1 MQRRGCHTSAQV
13 LNMTELYGAIDL
25 GGTKVSC
32 GLATAPAE
40 FAAETSFATHAD
52 EGPEAVLAHIAGRF
66 RELCEKAGAT
76 PRAIG
81 MGIPGLVDVARG
93 ITRFLPNLA
102 TQWRDVHVADFLSR
116 EFRCPVYLLND
127 ARLATLGEMHYG
139 AEAGARN
146 LVFLTIGTG
155 IGGGVVIDGRLRLG
169 PLGAAGEVGHQ
180 TVIADGPMCGCG
192 NRGCLEAVASG
203 SALTGEGVRLLR
215 SSLAPHLAQLT
226 GGEASGV
233 NPLLMA
239 EAARLGDVA
248 VAEAI
253 ERAAEYVGIGVANL
267 VTILHPEVVVLG
279 GGMSGMGELL
289 LGPVRRA
296 ILERVRMFPAD
307 DVRVE
312 CSTLGERAGLYGGI
326 ALAVAGGLTDLAERG
341 LARQPD

>member
-1 MQRRGCHTSAQV
+1 V
-13 LNMTELYGAIDL
+13 TELYGAFDL
-25 GGTKVSC
+25 GGTTVAC
-32 GLATAPAE
+32 GLATVSAE
-40 FAAETSFATHAD
+40 FAAETNFDTQAD
-52 EGPEAVLAHIAGRF
+52 EGPEAVLARSAGRLH
-66 RELCEKAGAT
+66 ELCEKLRTT

-102 TQWRDVHVADFLSR
+102 TQWRDVHAAEFLSR

-215 SSLAPHLAQLT
+215 SGLAPHLLELV

-233 NPLLMA
+233 NPLRMA
-239 EAARLGDVA
+239 EAARLGDTA
-248 VAEAI
+248 VAQAI
-253 ERAAEYVGIGVANL
+253 ERAAGYLGIGVANL

-279 GGMSGMGELL
+279 GGVAGMGELL

-307 DVRVE
+307 NVRVE
-312 CSTLGERAGLYGGI
+312 CSTLGERAGLFGGI
-326 ALAVAGGLTDLAERG
+326 ALAVAGGVTELAAQSFAQQRN
-341 LARQPD
+341 

>member
-1 MQRRGCHTSAQV
+1 V
-13 LNMTELYGAIDL
+13 TELYGAIDL

-32 GLATAPAE
+32 GLATASAE
-40 FAAETSFATHAD
+40 FAAEASFDTHAAD
-52 EGPEAVLAHIAGRF
+52 GPEAMLARIAGRL
-66 RELCEKAGAT
+66 RDLCEKVGAT
-76 PRAIG
+76 PRATG

-93 ITRFLPNLA
+93 ITGFLPNLA

-203 SALTGEGVRLLR
+203 SALSGEGVRLLR
-215 SSLAPHLAQLT
+215 SGLAPHLAQLA

-233 NPLLMA
+233 NPLRMA
-239 EAARLGDVA
+239 EAARLGDTA
-248 VAEAI
+248 VAQAI
-253 ERAAEYVGIGVANL
+253 ERAAEYLGIGVANL
-267 VTILHPEVVVLG
+267 VSILHPEVVVLG
-279 GGMSGMGELL
+279 GGVSGMGDLL
-289 LGPVRRA
+289 LGPVRRV
-296 ILERVRMFPAD
+296 ILERVRMFPTD

-312 CSTLGERAGLYGGI
+312 RSTLGERAGLYGGI
-326 ALAVAGGLTDLAERG
+326 ALAVAGGATELA
-341 LARQPD
+341 ARPFAQQRD

>member
-1 MQRRGCHTSAQV
+1 
-13 LNMTELYGAIDL
+13 MTEYYGAIDL
-25 GGTKVSC
+25 GGTTVSC
-32 GLATAPAE
+32 GLATASAE
-40 FAAETSFATHAD
+40 FAAETRFATLAG
-52 EGPEAVLAHIAGRF
+52 EGPEAVLARIAGRL
-66 RELCEKAGAT
+66 RELCEKLQTT
-76 PRAIG
+76 PRALG

-102 TQWRDVHVADFLSR
+102 TQWRDVQVADFLSR

-139 AEAGARN
+139 AEAGTRN

-180 TVIADGPMCGCG
+180 TVIAHGPASGCG
-192 NRGCLEAVASG
+192 NCGCLEAVASG

-215 SSLAPHLAQLT
+215 SGLAPHLLELA

-233 NPLLMA
+233 NPLRMA
-239 EAARLGDVA
+239 EAARLGDTA
-248 VAEAI
+248 VAQAI
-253 ERAAEYVGIGVANL
+253 KRAAEYLGIGVANL

-279 GGMSGMGELL
+279 GGVSGMGELL

-296 ILERVRMFPAD
+296 ILQRVRMFPAD
-307 DVRVE
+307 NVRVE
-312 CSTLGERAGLYGGI
+312 RSTLGERAGLFDGI
-326 ALAVAGGLTDLAERG
+326 ALAVAGGVTELVAPPFAQQRN
-341 LARQPD
+341 

>member
-1 MQRRGCHTSAQV
+1 MAD
-13 LNMTELYGAIDL
+13 LYAAIDL
-25 GGTKVSC
+25 GGTKISC
-32 GLATAPAE
+32 GLATAAAD
-40 FAAETSFATHAD
+40 FAAEITFGTLSA
-52 EGPEAVLAHIAGRF
+52 EGPEAVLARIAAQVRG
-66 RELCEKAGAT
+66 LCEKVAAH

-102 TQWRDVHVADFLSR
+102 TQWRDVHVSDFLSR
-116 EFRCPVYLLND
+116 EFACPVYLLND
-127 ARLATLGEMHYG
+127 ARMATLGEMHYG
-139 AEAGARN
+139 SEAGARN
-146 LVFLTIGTG
+146 LVFLTLGTG

-180 TVIADGPMCGCG
+180 TVIPNGPMCGCG

-203 SALTGEGVRLLR
+203 SALTGEGVRLLH
-215 SSLAPHLAQLT
+215 SGLAPQLLELA
-226 GGEASGV
+226 GGNVSGV
-233 NPLLMA
+233 NPMRMA
-239 EAARLGDVA
+239 EAARRGDTA
-248 VAEAI
+248 VAQSI
-253 ERAAEYVGIGVANL
+253 EYAATYLGIGVANL

-296 ILERVRMFPAD
+296 ITERVRMFPPD

-326 ALAVAGGLTDLAERG
+326 GLAVAGGVTDLAERG
-341 LARQPD
+341 LARQRN

>member
-1 MQRRGCHTSAQV
+1 V
-13 LNMTELYGAIDL
+13 TEYYGAIDL
-25 GGTKVSC
+25 GGTTVSC
-32 GLATAPAE
+32 GLATASAE
-40 FAAETSFATHAD
+40 FAAETSFATLAG
-52 EGPEAVLAHIAGRF
+52 EGPQAVLLRIAGRL
-66 RELCEKAGAT
+66 RELCEKLQT
-76 PRAIG
+76 IPRALG

-102 TQWRDVHVADFLSR
+102 TQWRDVPVADFLSR

-139 AEAGARN
+139 AEAGTRN

-215 SSLAPHLAQLT
+215 SGLAPHLLELA

-233 NPLLMA
+233 NPLRMA
-239 EAARLGDVA
+239 EAARLGDTA
-248 VAEAI
+248 VAQAI
-253 ERAAEYVGIGVANL
+253 KRAAEYLGIGVANL

-279 GGMSGMGELL
+279 GGVSGMGELL

-307 DVRVE
+307 NVRVE
-312 CSTLGERAGLYGGI
+312 CSTLGERAGLFGGI
-326 ALAVAGGLTDLAERG
+326 ALAVAGGVTELVAPPFAQQRN
-341 LARQPD
+341 

>member
-1 MQRRGCHTSAQV
+1 
-13 LNMTELYGAIDL
+13 MTELYGAIDL
-25 GGTKVSC
+25 GGTTVSC
-32 GLATAPAE
+32 GLATASAE
-40 FAAETSFATHAD
+40 FRAETSFATQAE
-52 EGPEAVLAHIAGRF
+52 EGPEAVLARIAGQWHG
-66 RELCEKAGAT
+66 LCEKAGGT

-116 EFRCPVYLLND
+116 EFHCPVYLLND
-127 ARLATLGEMHYG
+127 ARLATLGELDYG
-139 AEAGARN
+139 AEAGSRN

-180 TVIADGPMCGCG
+180 TVIADGPLCGCG

-203 SALTGEGVRLLR
+203 SALTREGVRLLH
-215 SSLAPHLAQLT
+215 SGLAPHLAQLA

-233 NPLLMA
+233 NPLRMA
-239 EAARLGDVA
+239 EAARLGDAA
-248 VAEAI
+248 VAQAI
-253 ERAAEYVGIGVANL
+253 ERAAEYLGIGVANL

-279 GGMSGMGELL
+279 GGVSGMGELL

-326 ALAVAGGLTDLAERG
+326 ALAVAGGVTELAERG